1 MNRLSID
8 HSRRQKTMRSALG
21 YVVMIVILLC
31 WPLLPG
37 AQSGANSDGN
47 VGNALWLNVDGAI
60 GPATQDYLQR
70 GFNKAVEMSSQVI
83 ILQMDTPGGL
93 DTAMREIIRA
103 IIASPIP
110 VVSFVSPSGAR
121 AASAGTY
128 ILYASHIAAMSPA
141 TNLGAATP
149 VQIGGMPGSAVDPDT
164 QPAGKNGE
172 QNNNDDDTR
181 VEEYDAL
188 TSKLI
193 NDAVAYIR
201 GLAQMRGRNADWAEQ
216 AVRKAAS
223 LTAEEALDNNVIDL
237 IATSIPDLLTKIDG
251 RTVSV
256 LGNDVTL
263 STAQIAIEHIEPDW
277 RTRLLGIITDPNI
290 AYILMLIGI
299 YALIYEFSNPGVI
312 FPGVVGAV
320 CLVLALF
327 AFQVLPINYAGLAL
341 LLVGIAFMFAEAF
354 VPSFGAL
361 GIGGMIAF
369 VIGSVMLLDTGVP
382 GYGVSIPLIVTFAL
396 LSAAFILTVL
406 GMAIKARQRPVVS
419 GMEHLVHNT
428 GIVLNDF
435 EREGW
440 VRVHGEQWKAYSSV
454 ALKHGDKVRVVAL
467 DGLILHVEPDTGS
480 ADQTRRNQDD

>member
-1 MNRLSID
+1 MHRLFLKCSI
-8 HSRRQKTMRSALG
+8 M
-21 YVVMIVILLC
+21 LLFVFC
-31 WPLLPG
+31 WPQSLA
-37 AQSGANSDGN
+37 AQNT
-47 VGNALWLNVDGAI
+47 GNALWLNIDGAI

-70 GFNKAVEMSSQVI
+70 GFNKAVEMNSRVI

-93 DTAMREIIRA
+93 DASMREIIRA

-149 VQIGGMPGSAVDPDT
+149 VQIGGLPGSSDKNVLDTGQEESENTGTETKDPM
-164 QPAGKNGE
+164 
-172 QNNNDDDTR
+172 
-181 VEEYDAL
+181 
-188 TSKLI
+188 TSKLV

-201 GLAQMRGRNADWAEQ
+201 GLAQMRGRNADWAEL
-216 AVRKAAS
+216 AVREAAS
-223 LTAEEALDNNVIDL
+223 LTAEDALEMDVIDL
-237 IATSIPDLLTKIDG
+237 IATSIPDLLTQIDG
-251 RTVSV
+251 RTVNV
-256 LGNDVTL
+256 LGNEVML
-263 STAQIAIEHIEPDW
+263 STAQITIEHFEPDW
-277 RTRLLGIITDPNI
+277 RTQLLAIITDPNI

-299 YALIYEFSNPGVI
+299 YALIYEFSNPGAI

-341 LLVGIAFMFAEAF
+341 LLVGMAFMLAEVF

-396 LSAAFILTVL
+396 LSAGFFLLVV
-406 GMAIKARQRPVVS
+406 GMAIKARLRPIVS
-419 GMEHLVHNT
+419 GMEQIVHST
-428 GIVLNDF
+428 GTAMDDF

-440 VRVHGEQWKAYSSV
+440 VRVHGEQWKAQSSV
-454 ALKHGDKVRVVAL
+454 PLKRGDKIRVIAM
-467 DGLILHVEPDTGS
+467 DGLILTVEPHK
-480 ADQTRRNQDD
+480 ADKPDKTDIAALPDSHSDNHTRRD